1 MNNVIVSPHYLST
14 EIGSTIFNK
23 GGNAVDAALAAA
35 VAGFDVIQ
43 AEKFSPVEIAALV
56 KRIASMAYTRARPII
71 AAAGGV
77 NAANAA
83 AYAEAGADVLVTSS
97 PYQAKPKDVQMRI
110 SAADAPMLRFRHSN
124 DSKSGSPMATA
135 AHMVDGC

>member
-1 MNNVIVSPHYLST
+1 MIEVKT
-14 EIGSTIFNK
+14 
-23 GGNAVDAALAAA
+23 ADAALAAA

-43 AEKFSPVEIAALV
+43 AEKFSPAEVAALV

-71 AAAGGV
+71 AAAGGI

-97 PYQAKPKDVQMRI
+97 PYLAKPRDVQVRTVATDAAVVQPCQSLNTEAPIARI
-110 SAADAPMLRFRHSN
+110 QSRA
-124 DSKSGSPMATA
+124 
-135 AHMVDGC
+135 